1 MIPIHV
7 NPSSGVPIYMQV
19 MNQIRSL
26 IVSAALKAND
36 KLPSV
41 RELAEFLQVNPMT
54 ISKAYQILELE
65 KTVYRLHGKGIYVSS
80 STNILKKKERLAML
94 QNHVKHIVYEAIRL
108 DISVEETT
116 NMLRGVF
123 KKLNEKQEKK

>member
-54 ISKAYQILELE
+54 ISKAYSILELE

-94 QNHVKHIVYEAIRL
+94 QNHVKHIVYEAMRL

-123 KKLNEKQEKK
+123 KKLNKKQEEK

>member
-26 IVSAALKAND
+26 IVSAVLKAND

-54 ISKAYQILELE
+54 VSKAYSILELE

-80 STNILKKKERLAML
+80 ATNILKKKERLAML
-94 QNHVKHIVYEAIRL
+94 QNHVNHIVYEAMRL

-116 NMLRGVF
+116 NMLRGIF
-123 KKLNEKQEKK
+123 KKLNEKQEGK

>member
-41 RELAEFLQVNPMT
+41 RELAGFLQVNPMT
-54 ISKAYQILELE
+54 ISKAYSILELE

-116 NMLRGVF
+116 NMLRGIF
-123 KKLNEKQEKK
+123 KKLNEKQEEK

>member
-54 ISKAYQILELE
+54 VSKAYSILELE

-94 QNHVKHIVYEAIRL
+94 QNHVKHIVYEAMRL

-116 NMLRGVF
+116 NMLREIF
-123 KKLNEKQEKK
+123 KKLNEKQEEK

>member
-41 RELAEFLQVNPMT
+41 RELAGFQQVNPMT
-54 ISKAYQILELE
+54 ISKAYSILELE

-94 QNHVKHIVYEAIRL
+94 QNHVKHIVYEAMRL

-123 KKLNEKQEKK
+123 KKLNEKQEEK

>member
-54 ISKAYQILELE
+54 VSKAYSILELE
-65 KTVYRLHGKGIYVSS
+65 KTVYRLQGKGIYVSS

-94 QNHVKHIVYEAIRL
+94 QNHVKHIVYEAMRL

-123 KKLNEKQEKK
+123 KKLNKKQEEK

>member
-54 ISKAYQILELE
+54 VSKAYSILELE

-80 STNILKKKERLAML
+80 STNILKKKERLKML
-94 QNHVKHIVYEAIRL
+94 QNHVKHIVYEAMRL

-123 KKLNEKQEKK
+123 KKLNKKQEEK

>member
-54 ISKAYQILELE
+54 ISKAYSILELE

-94 QNHVKHIVYEAIRL
+94 QNHVKHIVYEAMRL

-123 KKLNEKQEKK
+123 KKLNEKQEEK

>member
-54 ISKAYQILELE
+54 VSKAYSILELE

-94 QNHVKHIVYEAIRL
+94 QNHVKHIVYEAMRL

-116 NMLRGVF
+116 NMLRGIF
-123 KKLNEKQEKK
+123 KKLNEKQEEK

>member
-54 ISKAYQILELE
+54 ISKAYSILELE
-65 KTVYRLHGKGIYVSS
+65 KTVYRLQGKGIYVSS

-94 QNHVKHIVYEAIRL
+94 QNHVKHIVYEAMRL

-123 KKLNEKQEKK
+123 KKLNKKQEEK

>member
-54 ISKAYQILELE
+54 VSKAYSILELE

-94 QNHVKHIVYEAIRL
+94 QNHVKHIVYEAMRL

-123 KKLNEKQEKK
+123 KKLNEKQEEK

>member
-54 ISKAYQILELE
+54 VSKAYSILELE

-94 QNHVKHIVYEAIRL
+94 QNHVKHIVYEAMRL

-116 NMLRGVF
+116 NMLKGVF
-123 KKLNEKQEKK
+123 KKLNKKQEEK

>member
-54 ISKAYQILELE
+54 ISKAYSILELE

-94 QNHVKHIVYEAIRL
+94 QNHVKHIVYEAMRL

-116 NMLRGVF
+116 NMLREIF
-123 KKLNEKQEKK
+123 KKLNEKQEEK

>member
-54 ISKAYQILELE
+54 VSKAYSILELE

-94 QNHVKHIVYEAIRL
+94 QNHVKHIVYEAMRL

-123 KKLNEKQEKK
+123 KKLNKKQEEK

>member
-54 ISKAYQILELE
+54 VSKAYSILELE

-80 STNILKKKERLAML
+80 STNILKKKERLTML
-94 QNHVKHIVYEAIRL
+94 QNHVKHIVYEAMRL

-116 NMLRGVF
+116 NMLRGIF
-123 KKLNEKQEKK
+123 KKLNKKQEEK

>member
-26 IVSAALKAND
+26 IVSTALKTND

-54 ISKAYQILELE
+54 ISKAYSILELE

-94 QNHVKHIVYEAIRL
+94 QNHVKHIVYEAMRL

-116 NMLRGVF
+116 NMLREIF
-123 KKLNEKQEKK
+123 KKLNEKQEEK

>member
-54 ISKAYQILELE
+54 ISKAYSILELE
-65 KTVYRLHGKGIYVSS
+65 KTVYRLQGKGIYVSS

-94 QNHVKHIVYEAIRL
+94 QNHVKHIVYEAMRL

-116 NMLRGVF
+116 NMLRGIF
-123 KKLNEKQEKK
+123 KKLNEKQEEK

>member
-54 ISKAYQILELE
+54 VSKAYSILELE
-65 KTVYRLHGKGIYVSS
+65 KTVYRLQGKGIYVSS

-94 QNHVKHIVYEAIRL
+94 QNHVKHIVYEAMRL
-108 DISVEETT
+108 DISAEETT

-123 KKLNEKQEKK
+123 KKLNKKQEEK